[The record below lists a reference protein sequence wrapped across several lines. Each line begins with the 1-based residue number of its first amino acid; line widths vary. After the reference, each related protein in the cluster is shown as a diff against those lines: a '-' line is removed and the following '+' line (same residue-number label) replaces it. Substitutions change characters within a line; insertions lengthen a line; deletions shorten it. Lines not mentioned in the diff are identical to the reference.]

1 MAAPPKNPA
10 WSVAAPVLGLVVLA
24 ATWNRELPVVAAA
37 LVGLVLAGAVLTAVH
52 HAEMVA
58 AKVGEPFGTL
68 ILAVAVTVIEVALI
82 LTLMLTTPDEAA
94 TLARDTAFAAVMII
108 LTGVIGACLL
118 AGTIKHHAQDFKA
131 EGASGAIS
139 GITVLV
145 TLTLVLPA
153 FTTSSSGATYTTA
166 QLLVMSAIAVTIY
179 GVFVLVQ
186 TSRHRDYFLPD
197 EVEGE
202 AAAAAAA
209 HPEPSKAT
217 ARNSLLLLIGCLVAV
232 VGLSKTLSP
241 NLKDVVS
248 SLGAPASTVGVLIAV
263 LVLAPETVAAMRA
276 AAANRLQT
284 SMNLAVGSGMASIG
298 LTIPTI
304 AVASL
309 FLDVPLELGLGAPEI
324 VLLTLAV
331 FISGATVLLG
341 RVTVLQG
348 TVHLSVFAAFLFL
361 AFVP

>member
-1 MAAPPKNPA
+1 MAAPPKNPV

-24 ATWNRELPVVAAA
+24 ATWNRELPVIAAA
-37 LVGLVLAGAVLTAVH
+37 LVGLVLAGAVMTAVH
-52 HAEMVA
+52 HAEVVA

-94 TLARDTAFAAVMII
+94 TLARDTAFAAVMVI

-153 FTTSSSGATYTTA
+153 FTTSSRGPTYTTA

-197 EVEGE
+197 EVEGQDE
-202 AAAAAAA
+202 AAAQA
-209 HPEPSKAT
+209 HPEPSRAT
-217 ARNSLLLLIGCLVAV
+217 GRNSLLLLIACLVAV

-324 VLLTLAV
+324 VLLALAV
-331 FISGATVLLG
+331 FISGSTVLLG

>member
-1 MAAPPKNPA
+1 MAAPPKNPS

-153 FTTSSSGATYTTA
+153 FTTSSRGPTYTTA

-179 GVFVLVQ
+179 AVFVLVQ

-197 EVEGE
+197 LADGQAE
-202 AAAAAAA
+202 AEAEA

-217 ARNSLLLLIGCLVAV
+217 ARNSLLLLIACLVAV

>member
-10 WSVAAPVLGLVVLA
+10 WTVAVPVLGLVVLV
-24 ATWNRELPVVAAA
+24 ATWGRELPIPLAAA
-37 LVGLVLAGAVLTAVH
+37 VGLVLAGSVLTAVH
-52 HAEMVA
+52 HAEVVA

-94 TLARDTAFAAVMII
+94 TLARDTAFAAVMVI

-118 AGTIKHHAQDFKA
+118 AGTLKHHAQDFKA

-139 GITVLV
+139 GLTVLV

-153 FTTSSSGATYTTA
+153 FTTSSRGPTYTTA
-166 QLLVMSAIAVTIY
+166 QLLVMATIALVIY
-179 GVFVLVQ
+179 AVFVLVQ

-197 EVEGE
+197 APEGDQTPD
-202 AAAAAAA
+202 A

-217 ARNSLLLLIGCLVAV
+217 ARNSLLLLVACLVAV

-241 NLKDVVS
+241 NLKDLVS

-263 LVLAPETVAAMRA
+263 LVLAPETVAAVRA
-276 AAANRLQT
+276 AAADRLQT

-331 FISGATVLLG
+331 FVSGATVLLG

>member
-24 ATWNRELPVVAAA
+24 ATWNRELPVIAAA
-37 LVGLVLAGAVLTAVH
+37 LVGLVLAGAVMTAVH

-131 EGASGAIS
+131 DGASGAIS

-153 FTTSSSGATYTTA
+153 FTTSTNGATYTTA
-166 QLLVMSAIAVTIY
+166 QLLVMSAIALTIY

-197 EVEGE
+197 EAEGDAE
-202 AAAAAAA
+202 AAAA
-209 HPEPSKAT
+209 HPEPSTTT
-217 ARNSLLLLIGCLVAV
+217 ARNSLLLLIACLVAV

-309 FLDVPLELGLGAPEI
+309 FLDVPLELGLGAPQI

>member
-1 MAAPPKNPA
+1 MSAPQNPA
-10 WSVAAPVLGLVVLA
+10 WSLAAPPVALAVLGTTWSRDLGPVAATFVALVLA
-24 ATWNRELPVVAAA
+24 A
-37 LVGLVLAGAVLTAVH
+37 AVLTAVH

-58 AKVGEPFGTL
+58 ARVGEPFGTL

-94 TLARDTAFAAVMII
+94 TLARDTAFAAVMVI

-118 AGTIKHHAQDFKA
+118 TGTIKHHAQDFKA
-131 EGASGAIS
+131 EGASGAIA
-139 GITVLV
+139 GLTVLV

-153 FTTSSSGATYTTA
+153 FTTSSAGDTYTTA
-166 QLLVMSAIAVTIY
+166 QLLVMAAIALTIY
-179 GVFVLVQ
+179 AVFVLVQ

-197 EVEGE
+197 EGNGAEEDAG
-202 AAAAAAA
+202 A
-209 HPEPSKAT
+209 HPTPTDRT
-217 ARNSLLLLIGCLVAV
+217 AMLSLGLLLACLVSV
-232 VGLSKTLSP
+232 VGLAKTLSP
-241 NLKDVVS
+241 TLEDVVS

-263 LVLAPETVAAMRA
+263 LILAPETVAAMRA

-298 LTIPTI
+298 LTIPSI

-309 FLDVPLELGLGAPEI
+309 FIDVPLQLGLGGPQI
-324 VLLTLAV
+324 VLLALAV
-331 FISGATVLLG
+331 FISGMTVSLG

-348 TVHLSVFAAFLFL
+348 TVHLGVFAAFLFL